1 MVMSNIK
8 ILKYLNIKNNS
19 IHQNIN
25 GALKNFM
32 LKIKINKK
40 VISKNNR
47 TYFIADIAAN
57 HDSSLERAKN

>member
-40 VISKNNR
+40 VISKIIER
-47 TYFIADIAAN
+47 T
-57 HDSSLERAKN
+57 SLQI